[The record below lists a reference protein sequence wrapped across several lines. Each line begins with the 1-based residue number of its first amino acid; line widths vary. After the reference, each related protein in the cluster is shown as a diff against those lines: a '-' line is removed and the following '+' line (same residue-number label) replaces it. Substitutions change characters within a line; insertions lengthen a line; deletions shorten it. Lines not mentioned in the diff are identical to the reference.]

1 MRISDWSSDVCSSD
15 LVNFFGVVELL
26 EGLRSALAA
35 SSAPRAAVV
44 ASSVAVHASDAELD
58 QACANLDEASA
69 RARVEV
75 LSEQGHGHAVY
86 PGSKAALAKWVRRSA
101 TPPQWAGDRIPLNA
115 VAPGVALRP
124 MFAGPFEDPRMVAV
138 TGPAVHMTPTH

>member
-44 ASSVAVHASDAELD
+44 ASSVAVLASDAELD

-86 PGSKAALAKWVRRSA
+86 PGSKAALAKWGSGRASGRERGWQYGLI
-101 TPPQWAGDRIPLNA
+101 T
-115 VAPGVALRP
+115 GV
-124 MFAGPFEDPRMVAV
+124 GV
-138 TGPAVHMTPTH
+138 TLK